1 MQTAIFP
8 ASALPKT
15 QQACRHDT
23 EPPSEPVRPILCRP
37 SQHGTKLALRDESDT
52 YIRENV
58 FDNIVFYPENFSF
71 VSEKSGYN
79 HLYWYSIGGNLLK
92 QVTAGPY
99 EVQEF
104 LGYDPEEG
112 SFYFSSNEESPMRS
126 AIYKIDRKGKKTRLS
141 SQAGTNSAQFSA
153 NMKYYMNRYSNLD
166 TPTVITLNDNT
177 GKTTCHPDGQC
188 GIEAGN
194 QRL

>member
-1 MQTAIFP
+1 M
-8 ASALPKT
+8 
-15 QQACRHDT
+15 
-23 EPPSEPVRPILCRP
+23 
-37 SQHGTKLALRDESDT
+37 
-52 YIRENV
+52 
-58 FDNIVFYPENFSF
+58 
-71 VSEKSGYN
+71 
-79 HLYWYSIGGNLLK
+79 
-92 QVTAGPY
+92 TAGPY

-177 GKTTCHPDGQC
+177 GKTLATLMDNAALKQDISGYDMPRQEIPGTDVPV
-188 GIEAGN
+188 
-194 QRL
+194 QRPRFTASA